1 MQSPSV
7 AVSCLVAVACLL
19 PAALWA
25 YPSGAPVGVCNSELP
40 KHGGAEPQATQSPY
54 AIQATPTSI
63 NQGGRVTVQVYGST
77 PFKGVILTARDVH
90 TSQLLQGT
98 FTPDA
103 QTKTLDC
110 PGGNANAI
118 THNSRD
124 EKTQVVVTWTAPAGY
139 TGQVYFSATVVQ
151 SSYVFWKG
159 ITSDAVFVQ

>member
-1 MQSPSV
+1 MRSLSV
-7 AVSCLVAVACLL
+7 VVSCLVAVACLL

-40 KHGGAEPQATQSPY
+40 KHGGAEPQASQSPY

-63 NQGGRVTVQVYGST
+63 NQGGR
-77 PFKGVILTARDVH
+77 
-90 TSQLLQGT
+90 
-98 FTPDA
+98 
-103 QTKTLDC
+103 
-110 PGGNANAI
+110 NAI

-124 EKTQVVVTWTAPAGY
+124 DKTQVVVTWTAPAGY

>member
-1 MQSPSV
+1 MHSAV
-7 AVSCLVAVACLL
+7 VSCLVVVACLL
-19 PAALWA
+19 PTTVRA
-25 YPSGAPVGVCNSELP
+25 YKSGAPVGACNSELP

-54 AIQATPTSI
+54 AIQATPANI

-77 PFKGVILTARDVH
+77 PFKGVILTARDVN
-90 TSQLLQGT
+90 TSELLQGT

-110 PGGNANAI
+110 PGGAANAI

-124 EKTQVVVTWTAPAGY
+124 DKTQVVVTWTAPAGY

-159 ITSDAVFVQ
+159 ITSDAVFIQ